1 MFFQQIVNGITLGSV
16 YALVALGYTMVYGV
30 LEFINFAHGEI
41 YMVGAYWALF
51 TLGLF
56 NVSALSGPSLFFA
69 ICVVFL
75 SSIIFCSLLGVVIEK
90 VAYKPL
96 RNSPRLAP
104 LITSL
109 GVSIVLQNAV
119 MLIAGA
125 DNKRFDVNFPDSG
138 IGISDVHISYINIFI
153 ILVSIILMLLLNY
166 FIKRTKLGKAMR
178 AVAEDKKTAGL
189 MGINVDGIISLTFL
203 LGSALAA
210 VAGVMISISYGMINF
225 TMGYIVGLKAFTAAV
240 LGGIGSIPGAMFGGI
255 LLGLLESL
263 GAGYISST
271 YKDVIS
277 FAILIIVLI
286 FRPSGLFGA
295 KQSK

>member
-1 MFFQQIVNGITLGSV
+1 MFFQQIVNGVTLGSV

-56 NVSALSGPSLFFA
+56 NVSALNGPGLVFALF
-69 ICVVFL
+69 IVFL
-75 SSIIFCSLLGVVIEK
+75 SSVLFCSILGVVIEK
-90 VAYKPL
+90 IAYKPL

-125 DNKRFDVNFPDSG
+125 ENKKFDVNFPD
-138 IGISDVHISYINIFI
+138 IGINIGDVYISCINIFI
-153 ILVSIILMLLLNY
+153 IAVSVILMILLNY
-166 FIKRTKLGKAMR
+166 FVKKTKLGKAMR

-189 MGINVDGIISLTFL
+189 MGVNVDGIISLTFL
-203 LGSALAA
+203 IGSALAA

-225 TMGYIVGLKAFTAAV
+225 SMGYIVGLKAFTAAV
-240 LGGIGSIPGAMFGGI
+240 LGGIGSIPGAMFGGVF
-255 LLGLLESL
+255 LGLIESL
-263 GAGYISST
+263 GAGYISSA

-277 FAILIIVLI
+277 FVILIVVLI
-286 FRPSGLFGA
+286 FRLGGLFGA

>member
-1 MFFQQIVNGITLGSV
+1 MFFQQIVNGITLGGV

-56 NVSALSGPSLFFA
+56 NVSLLSGPGLFFA
-69 ICVVFL
+69 LCVVFL
-75 SSIIFCSLLGVVIEK
+75 SSILFCSILGVIIEK

-125 DNKRFDVNFPDSG
+125 ENKKFDVNFPDTG
-138 IGISDVHISYINIFI
+138 INIGNVYISYINVFI
-153 ILVSIILMLLLNY
+153 IAVSVLLMILLNY
-166 FIKRTKLGKAMR
+166 FVRKTKLGKAMR
-178 AVAEDKKTAGL
+178 AVAEDKKTASL

-225 TMGYIVGLKAFTAAV
+225 SMGYMVGLKAFTAAV

-255 LLGLLESL
+255 LLGLIESL

-277 FAILIIVLI
+277 FAILILVLI
-286 FRPSGLFGA
+286 FRPRGLFGS